1 MTNKVSIATKPLV
14 YSTFRFIN
22 NKVWYAL
29 AEYVDNSI
37 QSYIDNKAILSKINP
52 NGRLRVEISIQD
64 DLIIVTD
71 NAGGIAEGNFQR
83 AFELANIPLDASGL
97 NEFGMGMKVSSIWL
111 SNVWKVETTVN
122 SDDTFKV
129 RLALRD
135 AGLSYSVIS
144 TNTKERS
151 VFNIYCPTKKESE
164 KVKEILGNFDAKYF
178 VTESKSL

>member
-1 MTNKVSIATKPLV
+1 MKLLVLFIVLSVVNVILQTFKSLATVKCGKVGAALVNATAYGLYTVVLV
-14 YSTFRFIN
+14 YTNADFPLWE
-22 NKVWYAL
+22 KVLVTAVCNL
-29 AEYVDNSI
+29 VGV
-37 QSYIDNKAILSKINP
+37 YIVKAIEEKARKDKL
-52 NGRLRVEISIQD
+52 
-64 DLIIVTD
+64 
-71 NAGGIAEGNFQR
+71 
-83 AFELANIPLDASGL
+83 
-97 NEFGMGMKVSSIWL
+97 
-111 SNVWKVETTVN
+111 WKVETTVN

-178 VTESKSL
+178 VTERKSL

>member
-1 MTNKVSIATKPLV
+1 MKLLVLFIVLSVVNVILQTFKSLATVKCGKVGAALVNATAYGLYTVVLV
-14 YSTFRFIN
+14 YTNADFPLSE
-22 NKVWYAL
+22 KVLVTAVCNL
-29 AEYVDNSI
+29 VGV
-37 QSYIDNKAILSKINP
+37 YIVKAIEEKARKDKL
-52 NGRLRVEISIQD
+52 
-64 DLIIVTD
+64 
-71 NAGGIAEGNFQR
+71 
-83 AFELANIPLDASGL
+83 
-97 NEFGMGMKVSSIWL
+97 
-111 SNVWKVETTVN
+111 WKVETTVN

>member
-1 MTNKVSIATKPLV
+1 MKLLVLFIVLSVVNVILQTFKSLATVKCGNVGAALVNATAYGLYTVVLV
-14 YSTFRFIN
+14 YTNADFPLWE
-22 NKVWYAL
+22 KVLVTAVCNL
-29 AEYVDNSI
+29 VGV
-37 QSYIDNKAILSKINP
+37 YIVKAIEEKARKDKL
-52 NGRLRVEISIQD
+52 
-64 DLIIVTD
+64 
-71 NAGGIAEGNFQR
+71 
-83 AFELANIPLDASGL
+83 
-97 NEFGMGMKVSSIWL
+97 
-111 SNVWKVETTVN
+111 WKVETTVN

>member
-1 MTNKVSIATKPLV
+1 MKLLVLFIVLSVVNVIVQTFKSLATVKCGKVGAALVNATAYGLYTIVLVFTNADFPLWQKVIITAITN
-14 YSTFRFIN
+14 FIG
-22 NKVWYAL
+22 VFI
-29 AEYVDNSI
+29 V
-37 QSYIDNKAILSKINP
+37 KAIEEKARKDKL
-52 NGRLRVEISIQD
+52 
-64 DLIIVTD
+64 
-71 NAGGIAEGNFQR
+71 
-83 AFELANIPLDASGL
+83 
-97 NEFGMGMKVSSIWL
+97 
-111 SNVWKVETTVN
+111 WKVETTVN

>member
-1 MTNKVSIATKPLV
+1 MNATAYGLYTVVLV
-14 YSTFRFIN
+14 YTNADFPLWE
-22 NKVWYAL
+22 KVLVTAVCNL
-29 AEYVDNSI
+29 VGV
-37 QSYIDNKAILSKINP
+37 YIVKAIEEKARKDKL
-52 NGRLRVEISIQD
+52 
-64 DLIIVTD
+64 
-71 NAGGIAEGNFQR
+71 
-83 AFELANIPLDASGL
+83 
-97 NEFGMGMKVSSIWL
+97 
-111 SNVWKVETTVN
+111 WKVETTVN

>member
-1 MTNKVSIATKPLV
+1 MKLLVLFIVLSVVNVILQTFKSLATVKCGKVGAALVNATAYGLYTVVLV
-14 YSTFRFIN
+14 YTNADFPLWE
-22 NKVWYAL
+22 KVLVTAVCNL
-29 AEYVDNSI
+29 VGV
-37 QSYIDNKAILSKINP
+37 YIVKAIEEKARKDKL
-52 NGRLRVEISIQD
+52 
-64 DLIIVTD
+64 
-71 NAGGIAEGNFQR
+71 
-83 AFELANIPLDASGL
+83 
-97 NEFGMGMKVSSIWL
+97 
-111 SNVWKVETTVN
+111 WKVETTVN
-122 SDDTFKV
+122 CDDTFKV

>member
-1 MTNKVSIATKPLV
+1 MKLLILFIVLSVVNVILQTFKSLATVKCGKVGAALVNATAYGLYTVVLV
-14 YSTFRFIN
+14 YTNADFPLWE
-22 NKVWYAL
+22 KVLVTAVCNL
-29 AEYVDNSI
+29 VGV
-37 QSYIDNKAILSKINP
+37 YIVKAIEEKARKDKL
-52 NGRLRVEISIQD
+52 
-64 DLIIVTD
+64 
-71 NAGGIAEGNFQR
+71 
-83 AFELANIPLDASGL
+83 
-97 NEFGMGMKVSSIWL
+97 
-111 SNVWKVETTVN
+111 WKVETTVN

>member
-1 MTNKVSIATKPLV
+1 MKLLILFIVLSVVNVILQTFKSLATVKCGKVGAALVNATAYGLYTVVLV
-14 YSTFRFIN
+14 YTNADFPLWE
-22 NKVWYAL
+22 KVLVTAVCNL
-29 AEYVDNSI
+29 IGV
-37 QSYIDNKAILSKINP
+37 YIVKAIEEKARKDKL
-52 NGRLRVEISIQD
+52 
-64 DLIIVTD
+64 
-71 NAGGIAEGNFQR
+71 
-83 AFELANIPLDASGL
+83 
-97 NEFGMGMKVSSIWL
+97 
-111 SNVWKVETTVN
+111 WKVETTVN